1 MGGDGMT
8 EDEFAE
14 LSAGHALGAL
24 SAADEARFLEALEGH
39 PARRRLADLDIA
51 TAAELAADIGDVAP
65 PPQLRSSLLAQLD
78 DVRQDGALS
87 PDAPVSASQ
96 AASVDEVDAGDAR
109 HSVAAR
115 SDVGA
120 AGSDGDAVGSDAGPS
135 DARVGGSDAAVSG
148 ATPRARG
155 RRLWFALAASLTLL
169 LAVGAGTI
177 AIVTNLTRPAAVYAL
192 ERIEAAPDA
201 QTAEGAMPD
210 GGVAEVHWSPSL
222 GEAVFVA
229 EDMPT
234 LDADQSYELW
244 FVRDGAPIS
253 AGVFEAPEG
262 AATAVLEG
270 DMKAGDI
277 VAVTV
282 EPAGG
287 SPTGEPSSDPILAI
301 ETA

>member
-1 MGGDGMT
+1 MT

-96 AASVDEVDAGDAR
+96 AASVDQVDAGDATAGDGAA
-109 HSVAAR
+109 SMSAR
-115 SDVGA
+115 SDA
-120 AGSDGDAVGSDAGPS
+120 DAVG
-135 DARVGGSDAAVSG
+135 ARVGGSDAAVSG